1 MRYATEHTT
10 TRLSYSWGMG
20 RLRSEPQNLS
30 AAELIARAKEISAEL
45 REQQQASDA
54 RGCYCEAIH
63 QRLLQGG
70 FYRILQP
77 QMFGGHGSDCETY
90 IRVIMELSRGHP
102 SSGWCY
108 TLASSHAMVA
118 ASHFSEPVQR
128 ELFGPGDFRS
138 AYAAGPAGIP
148 TFERSG
154 AGYLVSGL
162 WPFASGIPVCTHFMG
177 GAVIP
182 GDDGSLRPIVLVV
195 PKESI
200 EVLPDWGGDAAMGMQ
215 ASGSNS
221 VRLSR
226 VFVPDAH
233 IVRSPIGILS
243 TDSLPDGT
251 PGTRL
256 HKEGLFLGIIF
267 GWFSCE
273 FGAILTGAAR
283 AALEEYELLL
293 ATKPMLFEPGRKRM
307 HDPELQRLLGEAMCR
322 ADAAEALTLAAT
334 RLYSEQC
341 AAWMRERQRITAAD
355 TMRVWGISREGC
367 RAACEAVEM
376 LFHSAGA
383 SVARRG
389 DRLQRYFRDV
399 QMYRIHFQS
408 QSITPMLRAQIQLG
422 AEVPP
427 PFRA

>member
-1 MRYATEHTT
+1 MNRV
-10 TRLSYSWGMG
+10 
-20 RLRSEPQNLS
+20 RSEPQNPGAALIAE
-30 AAELIARAKEISAEL
+30 AAEIGALL
-45 REQQQASDA
+45 REQQEKSDA
-54 RGCYCEAIH
+54 RGCYSEAVH
-63 QRLLQGG
+63 RRLLEGS

-77 QMFGGHGSDCETY
+77 RMFGGLGSDCETY
-90 IRVIMELSRGHP
+90 VRVIMELSRGHP
-102 SSGWCY
+102 GSGWCY

-118 ASHFSEPVQR
+118 AAHFSEAVQR
-128 ELFGPGDFRS
+128 ELFGADGDFRS

-148 TFERSG
+148 TFERSD
-154 AGYLVSGL
+154 AGYIVSGV

-182 GDDGSLRPIVLVV
+182 GEGGSLRPIAFVV
-195 PKESI
+195 PKHSI

-221 VRLSR
+221 VRLKG
-226 VFVPDAH
+226 VFIPDAH
-233 IVRSPIGILS
+233 IVRAPVGILS

-256 HKEGLFLGIIF
+256 HNDGLFLGIIF

-293 ATKPMLFEPGRKRM
+293 TTKPMLFEPGRKRM

-322 ADAAEALTLAAT
+322 ADAAEALTLQAT
-334 RLYSEQC
+334 RQYSEQC
-341 AAWMRERQRITAAD
+341 AAWMKERRPISAAD

-383 SVARRG
+383 SGARRG

-399 QMYRIHFQS
+399 QMYRVHFQS

-427 PFRA
+427 PFRP

>member
-1 MRYATEHTT
+1 MI
-10 TRLSYSWGMG
+10 
-20 RLRSEPQNLS
+20 
-30 AAELIARAKEISAEL
+30 AEARRIGAEL
-45 REQQQASDA
+45 RAHQDESDA
-54 RGCYCEAIH
+54 RGYYSESIH
-63 QRLLQGG
+63 RRLLDGG

-77 QMFGGHGSDCETY
+77 RMFGGLGTDCDTY

-108 TLASSHAMVA
+108 ALASSHAMVA
-118 ASHFSEPVQR
+118 GAHFPEEVQR
-128 ELFGPGDFRS
+128 ELFGPGGDFRS
-138 AYAAGPAGIP
+138 AYAAGPAGLP

-154 AGYLVSGL
+154 AGYRVTGL

-177 GAVIP
+177 GAFIP
-182 GDDGSLRPIVLVV
+182 GADGAPDSIAFVV
-195 PKESI
+195 PRQNI
-200 EVLPDWGGDAAMGMQ
+200 EILPDWGGDAAMGMQ
-215 ASGSNS
+215 ASGSNT
-221 VRLSR
+221 VRLTQ

-233 IVRSPIGILS
+233 IIPSPIGRLS

-283 AALEEYELLL
+283 AALEEYERLLT
-293 ATKPMLFEPGRKRM
+293 TKPMLFDPGRKRM

-322 ADAAEALTLAAT
+322 ADAAEALTLQAT
-334 RLYSEQC
+334 EMYVEQC
-341 AAWMRERQRITAAD
+341 DAWMRERRPVGAGD
-355 TMRVWGISREGC
+355 TMRVWGIAREGC
-367 RAACEAVEM
+367 RAACEAVEI

-383 SVARRG
+383 SGAKRG

-399 QMYRIHFQS
+399 QMYRVHFQS

-422 AEVPP
+422 APIPP
-427 PFRA
+427 AFRL